1 MVGGVNTLDA
11 PRSSPGV
18 IRSVAGAEYPESPFL
33 IRRKHIV
40 PALDLRRN
48 PAVTEPPF
56 TRRARHCR
64 TGQHY
69 PTFALLVTLS
79 EAAVGGDAGA
89 VAILPAGAADG
100 PAEPGVLGNLPRSR
114 PGQRSAKRGGGA
126 RAAASSA
133 TRAKASTPSRTSGAK
148 RKPTAARKQ
157 AAPASRR
164 ARPRPQQPSA
174 QPTAAPGDPLT
185 AAVRAAGKVAELGL
199 RTAGSLLRRLPGR

>member
-33 IRRKHIV
+33 IRRKHVV

-48 PAVTEPPF
+48 PALTEPPF

-64 TGQHY
+64 TGQPY
-69 PTFALLVTLS
+69 PTFALLATLS
-79 EAAVGGDAGA
+79 EEAVDGDAGGAAIFPA
-89 VAILPAGAADG
+89 VAADETD
-100 PAEPGVLGNLPRSR
+100 EPGVLGNLPRSR

-126 RAAASSA
+126 RAAGS
-133 TRAKASTPSRTSGAK
+133 TRAKASTQSRASGAK